1 MGGPRLTTENT
12 ERDILRMKDEIS
24 SGIPIIFP
32 WTLGKKLISW
42 LALKYYE
49 LGVFASSLKTTC
61 VNNFT

>member
-12 ERDILRMKDEIS
+12 ERDILRMKNDIS

-32 WTLGKKLISW
+32 WTLGKKLTSW

-49 LGVFASSLKTTC
+49 LGVFASSLESTC
-61 VNNFT
+61 VKNLT